1 MKQQQLILE
10 KIMNSLHIAMCSAI
24 AGLLLASAP
33 GLAQVSADGM
43 GKVVPVELYAC
54 KFNEGKS
61 ESDLEEVIERWNKFE
76 DDSDTDN
83 YSAWLLTPFFYTT
96 EQDFDIIWLGAFRDG
111 NAMGAGLQNWISNG
125 QELGAAFEEIIDC
138 GAHVAYS
145 SAMYKAPPGGN
156 APASGFITMMDCELN
171 EGHRYVDIKHAELK
185 WVDYLTKS
193 GSKAAYYHWM
203 PMFGGGDAEFD
214 YKVVF
219 AYPDFQAIGSDV
231 ERFANQGGRE
241 ESREVFGDID
251 ECDDARVYITRNIRS
266 GKIRD

>member
-1 MKQQQLILE
+1 MHRF
-10 KIMNSLHIAMCSAI
+10 KIVICSAI
-24 AGLLLASAP
+24 SGLLLAAAP
-33 GLAQVSADGM
+33 AFAQVSADGM

-61 ESDLEEVIERWNKFE
+61 GADLAAVIERWNKFA
-76 DDSDTDN
+76 DDSNMED
-83 YSAWLLTPFFYTT
+83 YAAWLLTPFFYTT

-111 NAMGAGLQNWISNG
+111 NAMGRGLQNWVSNG
-125 QELGAAFEEIIDC
+125 GELNAAFQEVVDC

-145 SAMYKAPPGGN
+145 SAMYKAPQGGN
-156 APASGFITMMDCELN
+156 TPESGFITMMDCKLN
-171 EGHRYVDIKHAELK
+171 EGHEYVEIQAAELK
-185 WVDYLTKS
+185 WADHLAKS

-219 AYPDFQAIGSDV
+219 AYPDFEAIGSDV
-231 ERFANQGGRE
+231 EKFANGGGRE
-241 ESREVFGDID
+241 VSREVFGDID
-251 ECDDARVYITRNIRS
+251 ECDDARVYVTRNIRA

>member
-1 MKQQQLILE
+1 VGLLIRAAIKQQQLILE

-125 QELGAAFEEIIDC
+125 
-138 GAHVAYS
+138 
-145 SAMYKAPPGGN
+145 
-156 APASGFITMMDCELN
+156 
-171 EGHRYVDIKHAELK
+171 
-185 WVDYLTKS
+185 
-193 GSKAAYYHWM
+193 YY
-203 PMFGGGDAEFD
+203 
-214 YKVVF
+214 
-219 AYPDFQAIGSDV
+219 
-231 ERFANQGGRE
+231 
-241 ESREVFGDID
+241 
-251 ECDDARVYITRNIRS
+251 DD
-266 GKIRD
+266 GL